1 MSSRTCGFKSHPG
14 HMKRSMIERKL
25 AEVSDEMKRVREDLR
40 VSAEQL
46 DHFKA
51 EADEARIRALVSET
65 PMVEQDFQE
74 AHRHAET
81 MRRHHDDLEN
91 RMAELETRQDAL
103 LDQMMA

>member
-25 AEVSDEMKRVREDLR
+25 TEVSDEIKRVREDLR

-46 DHFKA
+46 EHFTG
-51 EADEARIRALVSET
+51 EADDARLRALVSET
-65 PMVEQDFQE
+65 PMAEHEFQE

-81 MRRHHDDLEN
+81 MRRNHSDLES
-91 RMAELETRQDAL
+91 RLAELETRQDTL
-103 LDQMMA
+103 LDQMLA